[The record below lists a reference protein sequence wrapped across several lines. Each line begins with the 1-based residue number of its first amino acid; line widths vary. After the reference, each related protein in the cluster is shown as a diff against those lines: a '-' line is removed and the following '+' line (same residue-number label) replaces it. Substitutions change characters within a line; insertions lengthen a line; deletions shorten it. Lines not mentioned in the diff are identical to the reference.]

1 MKKFAAVCAFASL
14 FVAGSL
20 ALVMGQGQGQGP
32 NPKSD
37 DPFWDHGDRG
47 ELIHVLPPH
56 ANIRAQHDTQP
67 VNAPPSNEAS
77 VYPASYGK
85 GNLVN
90 HGGPQISG
98 ASFVAIYWNGQVANS
113 TRTSLGYGKVADQ
126 IAAFLTNFSG
136 ANWSDSPYDDYT
148 IIQQYG
154 AHDTISAA
162 LPSGVSFVDSQASK
176 NVIKDG
182 DIQRYLTGLFQSGRL
197 DANTSTLYGIYFPPG
212 MNVSLQGMSC
222 SSFCGYHSYL
232 NYRGTAIKY
241 AVFPYLDCPACSL
254 AGKSVADMLTIVT
267 SHEIREAVTDPLL
280 NAWYVGSGYEADDKC
295 AWHNLYQMNGGGF
308 WVQPEYSNGLTVSGK
323 TFSGPGCVVPTPVSP
338 APAQHLNRPA
348 PQR

>member
-1 MKKFAAVCAFASL
+1 MKKFAVVCAVSSV

-20 ALVMGQGQGQGP
+20 AMVLGQGQGQGP
-32 NPKSD
+32 KPASG

-85 GNLVN
+85 GTLVN
-90 HGGPQISG
+90 HGGPQIGG
-98 ASFVAIYWNGQVANS
+98 ASFVAIYWNGQVSGS
-113 TRTSLGYGKVADQ
+113 TRTSLGYSTVADQ
-126 IAAFLTNFSG
+126 IGAFLASFSG
-136 ANWSDSPYDDYT
+136 KADYSDSANDDYT
-148 IIQQYG
+148 VIQQYS

-162 LPSGVSFVDSQASK
+162 LPSGAPVVDSQATKS
-176 NVIKDG
+176 VIRDR
-182 DIQRYLTGLFQSGRL
+182 DIQSYLSGLFQSGRL
-197 DANTSTLYGIYFPPG
+197 NASTSTLYGIYFPPG

-222 SSFCGYHSYL
+222 SSFCGYHSYM
-232 NYRGTAIKY
+232 NYRGANIKY

-254 AGKSVADMLTIVT
+254 SGKSVADMLTIVT

-280 NAWYVGSGYEADDKC
+280 NAWFDGSGYEADDKC
-295 AWHNLYQMNGGGF
+295 AWHNLYQVNDGGF
-308 WVQPEYSNGLTVSGK
+308 WVQPEYSNGGSVGGK
-323 TFSGPGCVVPTPVSP
+323 TFQGPGCLVPTAVSP
-338 APAQHLNRPA
+338 APAQHLARPT
-348 PQR
+348 R

>member
-1 MKKFAAVCAFASL
+1 MKKFAVVCAVSSV

-20 ALVMGQGQGQGP
+20 AMVLGQGQSP
-32 NPKSD
+32 NAASG

-90 HGGPQISG
+90 HGGPQIG
-98 ASFVAIYWNGQVANS
+98 HAAFVAIYWNGQVANS
-113 TRTSLGYGKVADQ
+113 TQTSAHGTIAGH
-126 IAAFLTNFSG
+126 IAAFVASFSSATNY
-136 ANWSDSPYDDYT
+136 SDSSNDDYT
-148 IIQQYG
+148 IIQQYS
-154 AHDTISAA
+154 AHDTISSL
-162 LPSGVSFVDSQASK
+162 LPSDTLVDTQASK
-176 NVIKDG
+176 SVIRDR
-182 DIQRYLTGLFQSGRL
+182 DIQSYLSGLFQSGRL
-197 DANTSTLYGIYFPPG
+197 NASTSTLYGIYFPPG

-222 SSFCGYHSYL
+222 SSFCGYHSYM
-232 NYRGTAIKY
+232 NYRGANIKY

-254 AGKSVADMLTIVT
+254 SGKTVADMLTIVT

-280 NAWYVGSGYEADDKC
+280 NAWFDGSGYEADDKC
-295 AWHNLYQMNGGGF
+295 AWHNLYQTNNGGF
-308 WVQPEYSNGLTVSGK
+308 WVQPEYSNGAGT
-323 TFSGPGCVVPTPVSP
+323 TFPGPGCVVPTGVSP
-338 APAQHLNRPA
+338 APAQHLARPT
-348 PQR
+348 R